1 MFVYLIY
8 HPANN
13 CYIGS
18 TRDFEA
24 QLKQHPEWSPVLV
37 LDVRAHRQ
45 VLKRWNEGKLDL
57 HSKVLRGLQL
67 GAKYKAKI
75 YLSYDAFEQYRT
87 NNRYHLPES
96 IWTSIMK
103 P

>member
-8 HPANN
+8 HPTNN

-57 HSKVLRGLQL
+57 HSKVLKGLNL

-75 YLSYDAFEQYRT
+75 YLNYDAFEQYRT
-87 NNRYHLPES
+87 DNHYQLPDS
-96 IWTSIMK
+96 IWSSIMS